1 MTASVSTSS
10 RIQAG
15 LVSVLSSAVAVSVS
29 TSSRIQ
35 AGLVSV
41 LFKAVAGSVSSS
53 SSVVAGYQIFYKDD
67 EFKIR

>member
-1 MTASVSTSS
+1 MSVLY
-10 RIQAG
+10 RVEAG
-15 LVSVLSSAVAVSVS
+15 LVSVLSSAVAASVS

-67 EFKIR
+67 EFKFR